1 MANPHFQ
8 NMVLFA
14 GNTVETK
21 AKKDQPMFQQYASD
35 QTFYGYSND
44 FFTYTATDWTVTS
57 VDGGSDSGEVIQAT
71 SSAGGALIVTTN
83 DADDDS
89 EELQL
94 KGEAFKLSTS
104 KRAYFSTRF
113 KLSDATQS
121 DMLIGLTITDTT
133 AIDAVSDGVFFS
145 KDDGDTNLDFRVE
158 KDGTETA
165 TAAVATVADDTF
177 ITATWFIDP
186 DRDAVY
192 YSINNAEPV
201 KVVNT
206 NLPDDEELTITIAIQ
221 AGAAAAKSL
230 VVDYITAIIER

>member
-165 TAAVATVADDTF
+165 TAAVAKVADDTF
-177 ITATWFIDP
+177 ITATFFIDP